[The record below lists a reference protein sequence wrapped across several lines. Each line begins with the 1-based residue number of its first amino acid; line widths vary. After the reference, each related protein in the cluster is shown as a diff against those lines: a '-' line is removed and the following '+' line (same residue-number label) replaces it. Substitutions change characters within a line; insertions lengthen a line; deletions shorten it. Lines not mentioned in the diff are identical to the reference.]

1 MPVLWGVSWHPTAVP
16 RLPPCDCTRCLS
28 DTSFAAALFPVM
40 GLRPSGPDRG
50 DNAAARGRQSRQL
63 MAEDENAGLIL
74 SFFPPLP
81 PFFFVFFLNTPSSS
95 PFSPFPPLYIEATCV
110 LSSHTGTDT
119 HASTVAREF
128 QFYNAR
134 THAPIKSILDG
145 RSCIHKVIYQECIN
159 LSTVSSDRTFIGLSQ
174 TLI

>member
-1 MPVLWGVSWHPTAVP
+1 MLFFSGGGGGGGKSWHSTSVP

-74 SFFPPLP
+74 S
-81 PFFFVFFLNTPSSS
+81 PFFLTPRLPRLFAS
-95 PFSPFPPLYIEATCV
+95 FPSLYIEATCV
-110 LSSHTGTDT
+110 LSRL
-119 HASTVAREF
+119 VR
-128 QFYNAR
+128 
-134 THAPIKSILDG
+134 
-145 RSCIHKVIYQECIN
+145 V
-159 LSTVSSDRTFIGLSQ
+159 
-174 TLI
+174 